1 MTANVSFL
9 KIYMV
14 TVASATDA
22 VDIHTD
28 VSVRAKNDR
37 GTCQEKTSI
46 FPGSQWPV
54 RLGKATAHANTWYTQ
69 RE

>member
-28 VSVRAKNDR
+28 VSVRAKNAMAHV
-37 GTCQEKTSI
+37 KKKHA
-46 FPGSQWPV
+46 FSQAV
-54 RLGKATAHANTWYTQ
+54 SDL
-69 RE
+69 